1 MNDVTAHT
9 SIARMHVRQVEE
21 AGEQVAEDA
30 ARERV
35 AVEQRSVLDSISED
49 LFLAVKAM
57 LRVTVVLVH
66 HRAGNEPRLVVQ
78 KLAGIA

>member
-1 MNDVTAHT
+1 MNDLTART
-9 SIARMHVRQVEE
+9 SIARMHVRQVKE

-35 AVEQRSVLDSISED
+35 AVEPRSVLDSVSWD

-78 KLAGIA
+78 KLAGVA